1 MELFDIATTLQEKIT
16 KKSKASAD
24 KSDIQKV
31 YPRCKL
37 TSNIIYLFQLFGNQP
52 RGLGGVGASARF
64 AHY

>member
-37 TSNIIYLFQLFGNQP
+37 TSNII
-52 RGLGGVGASARF
+52 
-64 AHY
+64 